1 MKKLIIA
8 LCAFFSVA
16 IAPAF
21 AQAGDAAIVGPAVSG
36 KLEGSHTVSYI
47 PFTKGAGA
55 TPVIA
60 TESFAMPRG
69 GATLGGH
76 FNLNGIAADKKLWL
90 SKYTSGTGHK
100 DAPTILDSSSQYLL
114 VGGRE
119 YSVGSV
125 RGIGFGYV
133 GNATDTA
140 PGFIGIK
147 EVGAD
152 KSTNADLIFATRAS
166 TANVPLD
173 VRLSITTVGQ
183 ITAADGYAPKSG
195 QDLAT
200 KAYVD
205 SAGSGGSVPFDQSM
219 RLVDKRPSD
228 SADKCRKGDLN
239 IDELSAATYAYLCVG
254 DNWRRIRLDLF

>member
-1 MKKLIIA
+1 MKFFIA
-8 LCAFFSVA
+8 LLFAFSA
-16 IAPAF
+16 SAF
-21 AQAGDAAIVGPAVSG
+21 AQVGSPNIVGPVVEG
-36 KLEGSHTVSYI
+36 KLEGSVELAYM
-47 PFTKGAGA
+47 PFSKGAGA
-55 TPVIA
+55 GAVIA
-60 TESFAMPRG
+60 TESFAMPRS

-76 FNLNGIAADKKLWL
+76 FNLNGIAADRKLWL

-100 DAPTILDSSSQYLL
+100 DAPTVLDSSSQYLL

-183 ITAADGYAPKSG
+183 ITAADGYEPKAN

-205 SAGSGGSVPFDQSM
+205 SSSGGSIPFDHSL

-228 SADKCRKGDLN
+228 SSDKCRRGDLN

>member
-1 MKKLIIA
+1 MKFFIA
-8 LCAFFSVA
+8 LLFAFLT
-16 IAPAF
+16 PAF
-21 AQAGDAAIVGPAVSG
+21 AQVGSPNVIGPVVSG
-36 KLEGSHTVSYI
+36 KLEGSKELSYM
-47 PFTKGAGA
+47 PFSKGEGAG
-55 TPVIA
+55 TVIA

-69 GATLGGH
+69 GATLASH
-76 FNLNGIAADKKLWL
+76 FNLNGVAADRKLWL

-100 DAPTILDSSSQYLL
+100 DAPTVLDSSSQYLL

-166 TANVPLD
+166 TSNVPLD

-183 ITAADGYAPKSG
+183 ITAADGYTPKAT

-205 SAGSGGSVPFDQSM
+205 SNAGGSIPFDQSL

-228 SADKCRKGDLN
+228 SSDKCRKGDLN